1 MDGQIQRETEAGRWA
16 RARGTCSLS
25 GVFRRYL
32 FLVCQY
38 FARVPLPCVV
48 DFLYFY
54 FIFIFFIVIVIII
67 GIIIIIIFYSSPH
80 PIPITPKGTRA
91 CDLPQRS
98 AHSNLV
104 LIYQLPWLTFNDLF

>member
-1 MDGQIQRETEAGRWA
+1 MGEGE
-16 RARGTCSLS
+16 
-25 GVFRRYL
+25 RYL
-32 FLVCQY
+32 FLV
-38 FARVPLPCVV
+38 RRLPQVLISCMSVLRQSTSALCCGFSL
-48 DFLYFY
+48 FLFYFY
-54 FIFIFFIVIVIII
+54 FFIVIVIII